1 MSDLFKSPRAL
12 FDRAV
17 RHINEYIE
25 ESAKVASQIKYDG
38 PYISLDSETQE
49 NLHSI
54 RVTNDVDLLPLGC
67 VAFDAISCL
76 RSVMDQVVFAAT
88 SFITGKENPKYTKF
102 PFGESEDDARS
113 QFGKVG
119 KNKGSAFDV
128 PENIHDLLISFGPF
142 KEGRNGLWQ
151 FNRVRNT
158 GIHRVIAPSAVA
170 ARRPLRFDRGVMGS
184 IKFVNEWSPET
195 KEAVFLR
202 EKGNFG
208 ADFSYQ
214 ITGIDIS
221 FGNDTELAEHRVV
234 DSLHALAKTTAKIIM
249 QVEAECKRVVGQ

>member
-1 MSDLFKSPRAL
+1 M
-12 FDRAV
+12 
-17 RHINEYIE
+17 E
-25 ESAKVASQIKYDG
+25 YDG
-38 PYISLDSETQE
+38 PHVSLDSETQE

-54 RVTNDVDLLPLGC
+54 RITNDIDLLPLGC

-88 SFITGKENPKYTKF
+88 SLVTGKENPKYTKF
-102 PFGESEDDARS
+102 PFGESEGEARS
-113 QFGKVG
+113 QFGKIG

-128 PENIHDLLISFGPF
+128 PEILHDLLISFGPF

-170 ARRPLRFDRGVMGS
+170 VRRPFQHNSGVTGS
-184 IKFVNEWSPET
+184 VKFVNEWNPET
-195 KEAVFLR
+195 REAIFLR
-202 EKGNFG
+202 EKDNFE
-208 ADFSYQ
+208 ADISYR

-234 DSLHALAKTTAKIIM
+234 DSLHALATTTATIIK
-249 QVEAECKRVVGQ
+249 QVESKCERVLKANST